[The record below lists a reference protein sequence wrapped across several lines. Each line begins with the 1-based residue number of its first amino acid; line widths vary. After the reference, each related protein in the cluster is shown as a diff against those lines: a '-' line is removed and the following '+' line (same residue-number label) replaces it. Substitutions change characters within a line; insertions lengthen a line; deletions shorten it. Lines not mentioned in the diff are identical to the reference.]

1 MSLDKLIFTWW
12 VQVLDSSKSGLN
24 LAPLNRKLLKPYVN
38 SMAGSNMVVI
48 QCPHCGED
56 VELEDDASG
65 LFDCPLCGNNFDWN
79 EDFHS
84 NDLKSKFLL
93 FLFSIFSPSIL
104 FVSSL
109 WLMVSVFSPFSFEI
123 LLYLVISLGLCVL
136 YTISL
141 AIYGGL
147 KKNKPLLQGALLS
160 IVATYLTIF
169 MMGELL

>member
-1 MSLDKLIFTWW
+1 M
-12 VQVLDSSKSGLN
+12 
-24 LAPLNRKLLKPYVN
+24 NRKLLKPYVN

-65 LFDCPLCGNNFDWN
+65 LFDCPHCHNNFDWN
-79 EDFHS
+79 GDFQS
-84 NDLKSKFLL
+84 SDLKAKFLL

-104 FVSSL
+104 FITSL
-109 WLMVSVFSPFSFEI
+109 WLMVSVFSPRSFEI
-123 LLYLVISLGLCVL
+123 ILYLVISLGICAL

-160 IVATYLTIF
+160 IGATYLTIF

>member
-1 MSLDKLIFTWW
+1 M
-12 VQVLDSSKSGLN
+12 
-24 LAPLNRKLLKPYVN
+24 NRKLLKPYVN

-65 LFDCPLCGNNFDWN
+65 LFDCPHCHNNFDWN
-79 EDFHS
+79 GDFQS
-84 NDLKSKFLL
+84 SDLKAKFLL

-104 FVSSL
+104 FITSL
-109 WLMVSVFSPFSFEI
+109 WLMVSVFSPRSFEI
-123 LLYLVISLGLCVL
+123 ILYLVICLGICAL

>member
-1 MSLDKLIFTWW
+1 M
-12 VQVLDSSKSGLN
+12 
-24 LAPLNRKLLKPYVN
+24 NRKLLKPYVN

-65 LFDCPLCGNNFDWN
+65 LFDCPHCHNNFDWN
-79 EDFHS
+79 GDFQS
-84 NDLKSKFLL
+84 SDLKAKFLL

-104 FVSSL
+104 FITSL
-109 WLMVSVFSPFSFEI
+109 WLMVSVFSPRSFEI
-123 LLYLVISLGLCVL
+123 ILYLVISLGIRAL

>member
-1 MSLDKLIFTWW
+1 M
-12 VQVLDSSKSGLN
+12 
-24 LAPLNRKLLKPYVN
+24 NRKLLKPYVN

-65 LFDCPLCGNNFDWN
+65 LFDCPHCGNNFDWN
-79 EDFHS
+79 GDFQS
-84 NDLKSKFLL
+84 SDLKAKFLL

-104 FVSSL
+104 FITSL
-109 WLMVSVFSPFSFEI
+109 WLMVSVFSPRSFEI
-123 LLYLVISLGLCVL
+123 ILYLVISLGICVL
-136 YTISL
+136 YTISF

>member
-1 MSLDKLIFTWW
+1 M
-12 VQVLDSSKSGLN
+12 
-24 LAPLNRKLLKPYVN
+24 NRKLLKPYVN

-65 LFDCPLCGNNFDWN
+65 LFVCPHCGKNFDWRG
-79 EDFHS
+79 DFQS
-84 NDLKSKFLL
+84 SDLKAKFLL

-104 FVSSL
+104 FITSL
-109 WLMVSVFSPFSFEI
+109 WLMVSVFSPRSFEI
-123 LLYLVISLGLCVL
+123 ILYLVISLGICAL

>member
-1 MSLDKLIFTWW
+1 MLIIRVFTCNE
-12 VQVLDSSKSGLN
+12 SGLY
-24 LAPLNRKLLKPYVN
+24 LTPLKRKPLKPYLNTMVGFN
-38 SMAGSNMVVI
+38 MAVT

-65 LFDCPLCGNNFDWN
+65 LFDCPHCGNNFDWN
-79 EDFHS
+79 GDIHS

-104 FVSSL
+104 FITSL
-109 WLMVSVFSPFSFEI
+109 WLMVSVFSPVSFEVI
-123 LLYLVISLGLCVL
+123 LYFVISLGLCAL

-141 AIYGGL
+141 AIYGGV